1 MFTDRTAQTRAHYA
15 HAAQNTTSLAE
26 VTGKTPAFVYLVIL
40 LLLSFIPTFM
50 TQKKKNVHSET
61 RLSSALYHTIF
72 DYPAS
77 VKLK

>member
-50 TQKKKNVHSET
+50 TQKKKMFT
-61 RLSSALYHTIF
+61 
-72 DYPAS
+72 
-77 VKLK
+77 VKHVCLQLFITPSLIIQPV